1 MSTDDDFK
9 QRLLLDA
16 ERGKQAK
23 MILNHPLVKESL
35 IALRAKLVDEFGA
48 TTAGDSKE
56 RDELWRQMKT
66 VEWFEGQLTRVM
78 QTGQL
83 AEKSLFQAIKS
94 RFVR

>member
-1 MSTDDDFK
+1 MSAEDELK
-9 QRLLLDA
+9 QRQLLDA
-16 ERGKQAK
+16 ERGKQAQL
-23 MILNHPLVKESL
+23 ILNNPLFKESL
-35 IALRAKLVDEFGA
+35 IAIRAKLVDEFGA
-48 TTAGDSKE
+48 TAAGDSKE

-83 AEKSLFQAIKS
+83 AERSLFQTIKS